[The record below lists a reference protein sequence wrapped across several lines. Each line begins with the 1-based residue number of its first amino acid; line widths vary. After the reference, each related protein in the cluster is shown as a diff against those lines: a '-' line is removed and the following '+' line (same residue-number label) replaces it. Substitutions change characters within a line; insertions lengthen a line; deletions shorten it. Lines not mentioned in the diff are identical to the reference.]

1 MSQESGSKPGIFILP
16 SFSSEQSRMSF
27 FLLPSSFCYNYCR
40 LQLIKLMKRLL
51 TFLLLFIIS
60 TVLPFGCSRPS
71 SNQQQ
76 VLNIYNYAT
85 YIAPKVIAQ
94 FEKENNVKIQY
105 DTFEDSD
112 ALYAK
117 LKQGNPGYDVIFPA
131 DYMVKIM
138 AGENIIEP
146 LNVNNIPNLKNL
158 DRRFIN
164 QSFDPGNKYS
174 FPYQWGTMGIGY
186 NLKATQ
192 SEINSWA
199 AMFDPKYTGKIAWQ
213 DNLRY
218 TFAGVLM
225 YLGFDPNTTNPVEIN
240 QARDLLIKSKNVI
253 SAFVPDTGQ
262 LLLDQGEVNVAMEW
276 SGDIFQVMKENP
288 NLRYAIP
295 KEGTILFSDNMAI
308 PKGAPHKELAE
319 KFINFILQP
328 EVGAQISNFTH
339 YGSPNQA
346 AIDKGLIDQKDL
358 KNPQIYPP
366 TEVFSKMKFLE
377 DVGKATALYDRAWT
391 EVKAGVGK

>member
-1 MSQESGSKPGIFILP
+1 
-16 SFSSEQSRMSF
+16 
-27 FLLPSSFCYNYCR
+27 
-40 LQLIKLMKRLL
+40 MKRLL

-60 TVLPFGCSRPS
+60 AMLPFGCSS
-71 SNQQQ
+71 TTGNQPQA
-76 VLNIYNYAT
+76 LNIYNYAT
-85 YIAPKVIAQ
+85 YIAPEAIAQ

-131 DYMVKIM
+131 DYMVKVM
-138 AGENIIEP
+138 VGENIIEP

-158 DRRFIN
+158 DTRFVN
-164 QSFDPGNKYS
+164 QTFDPGNKYS

-192 SEINSWA
+192 GEINSWG

-213 DNLRY
+213 DNARY

-225 YLGFDPNTTNPVEIN
+225 YLGFDPNTTNPEEIDK
-240 QARDLLIKSKNVI
+240 ARDLLIKSNKIVA
-253 SAFVPDTGQ
+253 AFVPDTGQ
-262 LLLDQGEVNVAMEW
+262 VLLDQGEVNVTMEW

-339 YGSPNQA
+339 YGSPNKA
-346 AIDKGLIDQKDL
+346 AIDKGLIDPKDL
-358 KNPQIYPP
+358 KNPQIYPSA
-366 TEVFSKMKFLE
+366 EVFGKMKFLQ

-391 EVKAGVGK
+391 EVKAGAGK

>member
-1 MSQESGSKPGIFILP
+1 
-16 SFSSEQSRMSF
+16 
-27 FLLPSSFCYNYCR
+27 
-40 LQLIKLMKRLL
+40 MKRFL
-51 TFLLLFIIS
+51 TLLLVFIIS
-60 TVLPFGCSRPS
+60 AMLPFGCSRPS
-71 SNQQQ
+71 ANQPQ

-85 YIAPKVIAQ
+85 YIAPEVIAQ

-138 AGENIIEP
+138 TVENIIEP
-146 LNVNNIPNLKNL
+146 LNFNSIPNLKNL
-158 DRRFIN
+158 DPKFVN
-164 QSFDPGNKYS
+164 QTFDPGNKYS
-174 FPYQWGTMGIGY
+174 LPYQWGTMGIGY
-186 NLKATQ
+186 NLKVTQ
-192 SEINSWA
+192 GEINSWA
-199 AMFDPKYTGKIAWQ
+199 TMFDSKYTGKIAWQ
-213 DNLRY
+213 DNARY

-240 QARDLLIKSKNVI
+240 QARDLLIKSKNII

-262 LLLDQGEVNVAMEW
+262 ALLDQGEVNVTMEW

-328 EVGAQISNFTH
+328 DIGAKISNFTH
-339 YGSPNQA
+339 YGSPNKA
-346 AIDKGLIDQKDL
+346 AIDQGLIDPKDL
-358 KNPQIYPP
+358 KNPQIYPSA
-366 TEVFSKMKFLE
+366 EVFGKMKFLQ

-391 EVKAGVGK
+391 EVKAAAGK